1 MLSQHKVWSCAALSP
16 NDTSAGAD
24 YVEGVREY
32 DEDDIRA
39 AFTAALGTGLGD
51 DPIARELQAPDG
63 LATQIA
69 LELARTTV
77 GRAAPTWER
86 DVAEGATACLCGML
100 VSAWLPPAEPA
111 VPRHLL
117 DGVATVRSFGRHAVI
132 ARQCDLNAIANAE
145 TELGRVVAEGRAPA
159 PSTLQLFE
167 LGLAIGLGARPERAA
182 A

>member
-1 MLSQHKVWSCAALSP
+1 VH
-16 NDTSAGAD
+16 
-24 YVEGVREY
+24 EY

-39 AFTAALGTGLGD
+39 AFVAALGTGIED
-51 DPIARELQAPDG
+51 DPIARDLQATDG

-77 GRAAPTWER
+77 GQTTPTWER

-111 VPRHLL
+111 LGRHLL

-132 ARQCDLNAIANAE
+132 ARQCDLNAVASAE
-145 TELGRVVAEGRAPA
+145 NELGRAIAQSRTPA
-159 PSTLQLFE
+159 ASTLQLFE

>member
-1 MLSQHKVWSCAALSP
+1 
-16 NDTSAGAD
+16 
-24 YVEGVREY
+24 VREY

-39 AFTAALGTGLGD
+39 AFVAALGTGLGD
-51 DPIARELQAPDG
+51 DPIARDLQAPDG
-63 LATQIA
+63 LATRIA

-77 GRAAPTWER
+77 GQTTPTWER

-100 VSAWLPPAEPA
+100 VSAWLPPAESA
-111 VPRHLL
+111 LSGHLL

-132 ARQCDLNAIANAE
+132 ARQCDLNAVASAE
-145 TELGRVVAEGRAPA
+145 NELGRAVAEGRPPA
-159 PSTLQLFE
+159 ASTLQLFE